1 VEGLGPGARAVLE
14 VWEGNALFMAWN
26 LTLALVP
33 VVVGA
38 VLFRRPR
45 TTVLWWLGLGAFL
58 AFLPN
63 APYVLSDVV
72 HLADDVRATRSDAVV
87 VAGVLPQYAAF
98 FLLGLLAYVV
108 ALRELTGWLRR
119 RGWDRL
125 RTAGAELVVHAAC
138 AVGVYLGRI
147 PRFNSWDLV
156 TRPDAVA
163 VTAADHLSDRYPVA
177 LVLATFFVLV
187 VSTMVLRAL
196 LDDVREAAA
205 RLRVRLRALS

>member
-1 VEGLGPGARAVLE
+1 VGARAVLE
-14 VWEGNALFMAWN
+14 VWAGNATFMPWN
-26 LTLALVP
+26 LTLAFVP
-33 VVVGA
+33 VVFGA
-38 VLFRRPR
+38 FLFRRR
-45 TTVLWWLGLGAFL
+45 TTSPLWWVGLAAFL

-72 HLADDVRATRSDAVV
+72 HLADDVRATRSDTVV

-98 FLLGLLAYVV
+98 FLAGLVAYVV
-108 ALRELTGWLRR
+108 ALAELTGWLAA

-125 RTAGAELVVHAAC
+125 RITAVELAVHAAC

-163 VTAADHLSDRYPVA
+163 TTAADHLSDRYPLA
-177 LVLATFFVLV
+177 LVLATFVVLV
-187 VSTMVLRAL
+187 VSTVVLRAL
-196 LDDVREAAA
+196 LDDLRQAVA
-205 RLRVRLRALS
+205 RLRVRFRPA

>member
-1 VEGLGPGARAVLE
+1 VGLRHVLGI
-14 VWEGNALFMAWN
+14 WAGNADFMAWN

-33 VVVGA
+33 VVIGA

-45 TTVLWWLGLGAFL
+45 TSPLWWLGLAAFL

-63 APYVLSDVV
+63 APYVLSDVI
-72 HLADDVRATRSDAVV
+72 HLADDVRATQSDTVV

-98 FLLGLLAYVV
+98 FLAGLLAYVV
-108 ALRELTGWLRR
+108 ALGEMTRWLAT

-125 RTAGAELVVHAAC
+125 HIAGVELAVHAAC
-138 AVGVYLGRI
+138 AVGVYLGRV

-163 VTAADHLSDRYPVA
+163 TTAAEHLSDRYPLA
-177 LVLATFFVLV
+177 LVVATFVVLV
-187 VSTMVLRAL
+187 VSTVVLRAL
-196 LDDVREAAA
+196 LDDA
-205 RLRVRLRALS
+205 RQAMGRVRLHLHAAS

>member
-1 VEGLGPGARAVLE
+1 M
-14 VWEGNALFMAWN
+14 WEGNADFMAWN

-33 VVVGA
+33 VVIGA

-45 TTVLWWLGLGAFL
+45 TSPLWWLGLAAFL

-63 APYVLSDVV
+63 APYVLSDVI

-98 FLLGLLAYVV
+98 FLVGLLAYVV
-108 ALRELTGWLRR
+108 ALGELTRWLAI
-119 RGWDRL
+119 RGWDRV
-125 RTAGAELVVHAAC
+125 RIAGVELVVHAAC
-138 AVGVYLGRI
+138 AVGVYLGRV

-163 VTAADHLSDRYPVA
+163 TTAADHLSDRYPLA
-177 LVLATFFVLV
+177 LVFATFVVLV
-187 VSTMVLRAL
+187 VSTVVLRAL
-196 LDDVREAAA
+196 LEDARDAVGRA
-205 RLRVRLRALS
+205 RLHLRAAS

>member
-1 VEGLGPGARAVLE
+1 VEGLGPGVRAVIE
-14 VWEGNALFMAWN
+14 MWAGNAPFMAWN

-33 VVVGA
+33 VLVGA
-38 VLFRRPR
+38 LLFRRGR
-45 TTVLWWLGLGAFL
+45 TPTALWWLGLAAFL

-72 HLADDVRATRSDAVV
+72 HLADDVRATRSDTVV

-98 FLLGLLAYVV
+98 FLAGLLAYVV
-108 ALRELTGWLRR
+108 ALGDLTRWLAR
-119 RGWDRL
+119 RGWDRV
-125 RTAGAELVVHAAC
+125 RVVAVELAVHAVC

-163 VTAADHLSDRYPVA
+163 ATAADHLSDRYPLA
-177 LVLATFFVLV
+177 LVLATFVVLV
-187 VSTMVLRAL
+187 VATVVLRAL
-196 LDDVREAAA
+196 LDDLRVAVQ
-205 RLRVRLRALS
+205 RLRVRLAA